1 MGTAREVTILDM
13 VAHTLLEEE
22 EAFKMV
28 ILATELILEVD
39 IMGCCQ
45 NGGSHC
51 RREL

>member
-1 MGTAREVTILDM
+1 MAPTFL
-13 VAHTLLEEE
+13 EE

-39 IMGCCQ
+39 IMGCGQ

-51 RREL
+51 RRELVPYIHIK